1 MSAELIGFIVYLA
14 ILLVIGLITYRYNNT
29 IADYI
34 LAGRKLGIWVVT
46 FSERASGESAWLLIG
61 LPGAVFA
68 TGLVEIWVAIGCTA
82 GILFSWMFISRR
94 LRTESEDFFAL
105 TIPEYF
111 ENKYHDT
118 TGMIRTFGTVIIVFF
133 FTFYVCAQFIGAGK
147 VLNVTFGISEF
158 WGMIIGAVIILF
170 YTVMGGFL
178 AVAWTDFVQSLLMVL
193 TLVLLPIVAIIEF
206 GGWDNIINAVASTS
220 PDHLSILGGDKNIYA
235 ALSIIG
241 GLAWGLGYMGQ
252 PHLLVRF
259 MAARKPEDL
268 RKGVVIGISWS
279 VLAFWGAMFI
289 GLFGITAYFA
299 GTITDPEKIMPV
311 MATSL
316 LPGWL
321 AGILICGAIAAMM
334 STADSQL
341 LVTTSA
347 VAEDIYHQYINPDAE
362 EKTLVNVSRLVTFIV
377 GIVAFVIALMSET
390 FVFKMVGFAWSGLGS
405 AFGPALL
412 LTLWWKKTTKEGVFA
427 GMIVGTMVSIIWYFT
442 DSLHGVLFELFPA
455 FILALLS
462 VILVSLATGN
472 KKRIELNNT

>member
-1 MSAELIGFIVYLA
+1 MSAVLIGFITYLI
-14 ILLVIGLITYRYNNT
+14 ILFIVGIITFKYNKT
-29 IADYI
+29 LSDYI

-61 LPGAVFA
+61 LPGAVFS
-68 TGLVEIWVAIGCTA
+68 TGLIELWVAIGCTS
-82 GILFSWMFISRR
+82 GILFSWMFIARR
-94 LRTESEDFFAL
+94 LREESEDYFAL

-118 TGMIRTFGTVIIVFF
+118 SSIIRTFGTLIIVFF

-147 VLNVTFGISEF
+147 VLNVTFGISETY
-158 WGMIIGAVIILF
+158 GMILGAVIILF

-193 TLVLLPIVAIIEF
+193 TLVLLPIVAIVEF
-206 GGWDNIINAVASTS
+206 GGWDHIIASIS
-220 PDHLSILGGDKNIYA
+220 AAHPNHLSILGGNTGIYA
-235 ALSIIG
+235 ALSVMS
-241 GLAWGLGYMGQ
+241 GLAWGFGYMGQ
-252 PHLLVRF
+252 PHLLARF
-259 MAARKPEDL
+259 MAAKHPEQL
-268 RKGVVIGISWS
+268 RKGAVIGISWA

-299 GTITDPEKIMPV
+299 GELTDAEKIMPT
-311 MATSL
+311 MATQL

-321 AGILICGAIAAMM
+321 AGILISGAIAAMM

-347 VAEDIYHQYINPDAE
+347 VSEDIYRKFINPAAE
-362 EKTLVNVSRLVTFIV
+362 EKSLVTVSRMVTFFV
-377 GIVAFVIALMSET
+377 GLAAFIIAMISET

-412 LTLWWKKTTKEGVFA
+412 LTLWWKKTTKEGVLA
-427 GMIVGTMVSIIWYFT
+427 GMLVGTIVSIFWYFT
-442 DSLHGVLFELFPA
+442 DGLHNILFELFPA
-455 FILALLS
+455 FIMALLAV
-462 VILVSLATGN
+462 VIVSLVTQRKTAS
-472 KKRIELNNT
+472 